1 MNSRRSY
8 LDTVNAGRQR
18 RSYTT
23 LEELN
28 RSLETLEQRL
38 ERPRDSAA
46 GYGEPRY
53 GHSRPY
59 GEPRAPE
66 AVRAHEQRPA
76 QPPRRPGAP
85 TERSYQAI
93 ARDIDRVRGQ
103 EDSVAAVGKIAGE
116 LRGLRDELRQQM
128 TVGVR
133 REFQTLREDIER
145 AYRSGSSS
153 AKGSAELGLE
163 FERLS
168 GAIQTLAE
176 KSDDR
181 SVNLL
186 RLELE
191 QVKAALDTLA
201 REESVRGLDRRW
213 DEFDRRWSAFEDR
226 FCASGRA
233 AQGDAGIAAL
243 TERLEQIGSAVS
255 NLPETLSLRSLE
267 EKVRTLAGAVDHF
280 VNQQGSG
287 NDTFGMIDERL
298 DEISRAIVA
307 STVAAQ
313 SNAFDPASFERIERR
328 IDSLAAQIDE
338 VAADRP
344 AGEMIDRLALLS
356 NRVDTLAAR
365 ASLPEQAM
373 ERLGQQIA
381 AIAERVGQA
390 PALPHA
396 DSLLQG
402 IEQRF
407 DAIADMIERRQ
418 GDAIE
423 HGNLLFNDL
432 ENRLSEVAERL
443 DRRTPDAAFETSG
456 IMEAIDARFTA
467 LAKRLETRPAD
478 LGGQDAIRA
487 LESRLESISSRLDS
501 SAAQVA
507 AVDPDLIRS
516 LEAQVAGLS
525 AHLSRPGS
533 PLPEFEDIAPRIE
546 RIETALASN
555 RDTILETAREA
566 AENAVRALGNAN
578 PDTAA
583 VSGLAQ
589 DLKTLEGLTRRSD
602 ERNAKTFEAI
612 HDTLLKIVDRLGSL
626 ESDGPLAATEQPR
639 GKISV
644 REAPALDIGE
654 TLALANEAEGEVPA
668 PVARPAA
675 RTPAEAAA
683 EAARAALGD
692 DKDKAE
698 QSEPRKSML
707 GGLTRALKL
716 RRAAEQ
722 PEAVAT
728 AATTAEAPTIDIDE
742 PLEPK
747 LVNRPLEPGSGAP
760 DLSAIMK
767 RVRDERGQHA
777 RPGDGDA
784 AKSDFIAAARRAAQ
798 AAAAEAEALKRQS
811 TLAGPVKALR
821 IGDLIKARRKPIL
834 MAAAA
839 IMLALAGLQLGKAF
853 LSDPQR
859 TAANQPAPIVDS
871 QGSVAADA
879 KPATASVAMAQV
891 PAAKAVD
898 AKPAETAATG
908 NEPPVRMIG
917 QDAAPPAES
926 ASAAIEPADAKVGS
940 DAEDIGAAEAAA
952 KAIDS
957 TAGAAPM
964 AAEAA
969 PAVDNAPAQAATP
982 SKETTGAVPPAASAT
997 DAGLTVP
1004 DSINPPA
1011 LREAA
1016 AKDDPKALFEIG
1028 SRYAEARGVKEDMAE
1043 AAKWY
1048 QKAADLGF
1056 APAEYRIGNFYEKG
1070 IGLTR
1075 DIAKSKTW
1083 YQLAA
1088 QQGNASAMH
1097 NLAVLYAMAADGT
1110 TDNQSA
1116 AHWFQEAADLGVKDS
1131 QFNLGILAAKGA
1143 GMKQNLEESYKWFA
1157 LVAKTGDKDAA
1168 TKRDEIA
1175 NALRPEQLEKARAAV
1190 ELWKAKPLDP
1200 AANSVDI
1207 PDAWQEA
1214 PTVTASIDMKKAV
1227 QNIQKI
1233 LNKNGYDAG
1242 GTDGVMGGK
1251 TKKAIMAFQTDNG
1264 MQATGTVDE
1273 KLVKA
1278 LLARK

>member
-1 MNSRRSY
+1 MNSKRSY

-18 RSYTT
+18 RPHTT
-23 LEELN
+23 LEQLN

-38 ERPRDSAA
+38 ERSREEAA
-46 GYGEPRY
+46 AYGEPRY
-53 GHSRPY
+53 GHARPF
-59 GEPRAPE
+59 GEPRLQE
-66 AVRAHEQRPA
+66 TSRRDEQRPT
-76 QPPRRPGAP
+76 QPPRRPGASV
-85 TERSYQAI
+85 EQSYQAI
-93 ARDIDRVRGQ
+93 ARDIDRMRGQ
-103 EDSVAAVGKIAGE
+103 EDGVAAVSKIAGE

-128 TVGVR
+128 TVGVH
-133 REFQTLREDIER
+133 REFQALRQDIER
-145 AYRSGSSS
+145 AYRSGPS

-168 GAIQTLAE
+168 GAIQNLAE
-176 KSDDR
+176 KSDDK

-191 QVKAALDTLA
+191 QVKSALETLA

-213 DEFDRRWSAFEDR
+213 DEFDRRWSAFENR
-226 FCASGRA
+226 FGDGNRSGRA
-233 AQGDAGIAAL
+233 DPEIAAL
-243 TERLEQIGSAVS
+243 TERLEQIGSAVA
-255 NLPETLSLRSLE
+255 NLPESLSLRSLE

-280 VNQQGSG
+280 VSHQGSH
-287 NDTFGMIDERL
+287 NDTFGLIDERL

-307 STVAAQ
+307 STVAVQ
-313 SNAFDPASFERIERR
+313 SNTFDPAPFERIERR
-328 IDSLAAQIDE
+328 IDSLAQQIEE

-344 AGEMIDRLALLS
+344 GSDMADRLGRLS
-356 NRVDTLAAR
+356 DRVDDLAAR
-365 ASLPEQAM
+365 TGLPEQAM
-373 ERLGQQIA
+373 ERLGMQIA
-381 AIAERVGQA
+381 EIARRIDQTPAMPQA
-390 PALPHA
+390 DALF
-396 DSLLQG
+396 QG

-407 DAIADMIERRQ
+407 DALSQMLERRQ
-418 GDAIE
+418 GDALE
-423 HGNLLFNDL
+423 HGNMLFRDL
-432 ENRLSEVAERL
+432 ERRLEEVAERL
-443 DRRTPDAAFETSG
+443 DRRAPDAAFESSG

-467 LAKRLETRPAD
+467 LAKRLETRTSDA
-478 LGGQDAIRA
+478 GGQAAIRA
-487 LESRLESISSRLDS
+487 LENRLEDISSRLDS

-525 AHLSRPGS
+525 AHLSQPGT
-533 PLPEFEDIAPRIE
+533 PLPVFEDIAPHIE
-546 RIETALASN
+546 RIEKSLTSS
-555 RDTILETAREA
+555 RDSILEAAREA
-566 AENAVRALGNAN
+566 AENAVRTLAGAG
-578 PDTAA
+578 PESTA
-583 VSGLAQ
+583 VSGLAN

-626 ESDGPLAATEQPR
+626 EGGEPEEPAAPAR
-639 GKISV
+639 GKIAV
-644 REAPALDIGE
+644 REAPTLDIGE
-654 TLALANEAEGEVPA
+654 PLPLADDAGRTAPDTAPA
-668 PVARPAA
+668 PRS
-675 RTPAEAAA
+675 PAEAAA
-683 EAARAALGD
+683 EAARAALGSGA
-692 DKDKAE
+692 DKAE
-698 QSEPRKSML
+698 QGGHRKSML

-722 PEAVAT
+722 PEA
-728 AATTAEAPTIDIDE
+728 AASAADAPTIDIDE

-747 LVNRPLEPGSGAP
+747 LINRPLEPGSGAP

-777 RPGDGDA
+777 KPGEGDA

-853 LSDPQR
+853 LADPQQ
-859 TAANQPAPIVDS
+859 TAASEPAPIVSES
-871 QGSVAADA
+871 QVAAAADSR
-879 KPATASVAMAQV
+879 PATASMAMTEA
-891 PAAKAVD
+891 PAADAGDPTPADTAV
-898 AKPAETAATG
+898 TG
-908 NEPPVRMIG
+908 NEPPVRVIG
-917 QDAAPPAES
+917 QDSAPAPDHAGTAVAAAG
-926 ASAAIEPADAKVGS
+926 PADV
-940 DAEDIGAAEAAA
+940 
-952 KAIDS
+952 
-957 TAGAAPM
+957 
-964 AAEAA
+964 EAA
-969 PAVDNAPAQAATP
+969 PAVDDMGAAEVAAKANDSAADTAPAAAAVLPATDDQP
-982 SKETTGAVPPAASAT
+982 AAIASASKETTGAVAPAASTA
-997 DAGLTVP
+997 DAAIAVP

-1016 AKDDPKALFEIG
+1016 AKGDPKALFEIG
-1028 SRYAEARGVKEDMAE
+1028 SRYAEARGGVKEDMAE

-1070 IGLTR
+1070 IGVAR

-1088 QQGNASAMH
+1088 EQGNASAMH

-1116 AHWFQEAADLGVKDS
+1116 THWFQEAADLGVKDS
-1131 QFNLGILAAKGA
+1131 QFNLGILAAKGV
-1143 GMKQNLEESYKWFA
+1143 GMKQDLEESYKWFA

-1168 TKRDEIA
+1168 AKRDEIA
-1175 NALRPEQLEKARAAV
+1175 NALRPEQLERARGAV
-1190 ELWKAKPLDP
+1190 ELWKAKPLDT
-1200 AANSVDI
+1200 AANTVDI

-1242 GTDGVMGGK
+1242 GTDGVMGDR
-1251 TKKAIMAFQTDNG
+1251 TKKAIMAFQSDNG
-1264 MQATGTVDE
+1264 MEATGTVDE